1 MNKSTYKKCIKYVI
15 ILGIVAYIIMFVY
28 AFFVQDIDTFVLES
42 GTVEEINVADGVI
55 TRAEEVVTLEIQDD
69 LYPLVASGERVSKG
83 QVLATV
89 KTDKTKEVED
99 KIDKLNEELGHTLP
113 LTSFDSTVK
122 SLDTETNEILNR
134 LIDKKGYK
142 SLEVINDYK
151 EAINKLLQQ
160 KVYKIGE
167 ITSEDENVNE
177 YIRKMDEYK
186 KQLKKSQV
194 NVLSTMA
201 GTVVYKLDGYEE
213 VLTVDLIPSY
223 TVENLE
229 SFSVPKGELVGTSK
243 NNSFKI
249 VDNLECYIT
258 VLLDT
263 QEAKDAYVDQK
274 VKLRFPEVD
283 THLEVTGTI
292 DYISFSQSG
301 YLITFKINKAIESLI
316 NYRKTK
322 VEVVWDSEYGYKVP
336 SNTIL
341 RESEEDK
348 VYIYLGRNYIVE
360 KKVTVKKEYG
370 DYAIIEGRDGDK
382 LYLYDSVVLDIQ
394 NVNLNKLLKY

>member
-1 MNKSTYKKCIKYVI
+1 MDKSTYKKYIKYVI
-15 ILGIVAYIIMFVY
+15 IIGIIAYIIMFIY
-28 AFFVQDIDTFVLES
+28 AFFVQEIDTFILES
-42 GTVEEINVADGVI
+42 GTVEEINVADGFI
-55 TRAEEVVTLEIQDD
+55 TRAEEVVTLEIKDD
-69 LYPLVASGERVSKG
+69 LYPLVSSGERVSRG

-89 KTDKTKEVED
+89 KTDKVREVEE
-99 KIDKLNEELGHTLP
+99 KIDKLNEELGHILP
-113 LTSFDSTVK
+113 LTSFDSTIK
-122 SLDTETNEILNR
+122 TLDTETNKILTQ

-142 SLEVINDYK
+142 SLGVINNYK
-151 EAINKLLQQ
+151 DAINKLLQE

-177 YIRKMDEYK
+177 YIKKMNEYK
-186 KQLKKSQV
+186 NQLKKSQI

-201 GTVVYKLDGYEE
+201 GTVVYKLDGYEKM
-213 VLTVDLIPSY
+213 LTVEKIPSY
-223 TVENLE
+223 TIDSLQ
-229 SFSVPKGELVGTSK
+229 SFNISKGELVGTSK

-263 QEAKDAYVDQK
+263 KEAKDAYVDQK

-292 DYISFSQSG
+292 DYISFSSNG
-301 YLITFKINKAIESLI
+301 SLITFKINKAIESLI

-322 VEVVWDSEYGYKVP
+322 VEVVWDSEYGYKIP
-336 SNTIL
+336 ANAIL
-341 RESEEDK
+341 RENEENK

-360 KKVTVKKEYG
+360 KKINIKKEYG
-370 DYAIIEGRDGDK
+370 DYAVIEGRDGDK
-382 LYLYDSVVLDIQ
+382 LYLYDSIIMDIK